1 MRCLFYVFVMMVVTG
16 CCYSEGQSREL
27 DEAVMLMSNDPA
39 AALSRLNSVDVS
51 ELRDSATIARWALLY
66 SEAMVINRQ
75 SAPTD
80 TIVNIAVDYYGD
92 HNLTAEFEKAV
103 KLKALIQRGDSSNAL
118 AMALYTQK
126 EKEFMLYKE
135 RTERRSYMFVGLVI
149 LLIAGG
155 VIVWMRQRMKLQKI
169 QSDALMAEASCLK
182 AQLADGRSIV
192 SSLQSTLYGLL
203 DSRFTLIDSLCQ
215 TYYETQGTP
224 AEKKAV
230 SEKIKKEIDG
240 IRTDSFAELEKCVNA
255 CRNNILSAVK
265 EEFPEIKT
273 DDYRLLVYLA
283 CGFSTR
289 AISLLVCESVEV
301 VYKRKSRLKSRLAAV
316 GKPSCMQVLQVF

>member
-1 MRCLFYVFVMMVVTG
+1 MRCLFYILVMLVVTG

-27 DEAVMLMSNDPA
+27 DEAGMLMSNDPA

-51 ELRDSATIARWALLY
+51 ELSDSATIARWALLY
-66 SEAMVINRQ
+66 SEAMVVNRL

-80 TIVNIAVDYYGD
+80 TIVNIAVDYYGG
-92 HNLTAEFEKAV
+92 HKLTAEFEKAV
-103 KLKALIQRGDSSNAL
+103 KLKALIQRGNSSDAL

-135 RTERRSYMFVGLVI
+135 RAERRAYMLVGIVI

-155 VIVWMRQRMKLQKI
+155 VILWMRQRMKLQKMR
-169 QSDALMAEASCLK
+169 SEALMAEASCLK
-182 AQLADGRSIV
+182 AQVADGHSNV

-203 DSRFTLIDSLCQ
+203 DSRYTMIDSLCQ

-230 SEKIKKEIDG
+230 SEKVKKEIEG
-240 IRTDSFAELEKCVNA
+240 IRTDSFPELEKCVNA

-289 AISLLVCESVEV
+289 AISLLVSESVEV

-316 GKPSCMQVLQVF
+316 GTPSCMLILEIF

>member
-1 MRCLFYVFVMMVVTG
+1 MRCLFYILVMLVVTG
-16 CCYSEGQSREL
+16 CCYSGGQSREL
-27 DEAVMLMSNDPA
+27 DEAGMLMSNDPA

-66 SEAMVINRQ
+66 SEAMVVNRL

-80 TIVNIAVDYYGD
+80 TIVNIAVDYYGG
-92 HNLTAEFEKAV
+92 HKLTAEFEKAV
-103 KLKALIQRGDSSNAL
+103 KLKALIQCGDSSNAL

-135 RTERRSYMFVGLVI
+135 RTERRTYMFVGLVI
-149 LLIAGG
+149 LLIACG
-155 VIVWMRQRMKLQKI
+155 VIVWMRQRMKLQKM
-169 QSDALMAEASCLK
+169 QSEALMAEASCLK
-182 AQLADGRSIV
+182 AQVADGHSNV

-230 SEKIKKEIDG
+230 SEKVKKEIEG

-289 AISLLVCESVEV
+289 AISLLVSESVEV

-316 GKPSCMQVLQVF
+316 GKPSCMQILQVF

>member
-1 MRCLFYVFVMMVVTG
+1 MRCLFYILVMLVVTG

-27 DEAVMLMSNDPA
+27 DEAGMLMSNDPA
-39 AALSRLNSVDVS
+39 AALSRLNSVDIS
-51 ELRDSATIARWALLY
+51 EFSDSATIARWALLY
-66 SEAMVINRQ
+66 SEAMVVNRL

-80 TIVNIAVDYYGD
+80 TIVNIAVDYYGG
-92 HNLTAEFEKAV
+92 HKLTAEFEKAV
-103 KLKALIQRGDSSNAL
+103 KLKALIQCGDSSNAL

-182 AQLADGRSIV
+182 AQLADGRSNV

-230 SEKIKKEIDG
+230 SDKVKKEIEG
-240 IRTDSFAELEKCVNA
+240 IRTDSFPELEKCVNA

-289 AISLLVCESVEV
+289 AISLLVSESVEV
-301 VYKRKSRLKSRLAAV
+301 VYKRKSRLKSRLVAV
-316 GKPSCMQVLQVF
+316 GKPSCMQILQVF